1 MCHVVQRWLHRMHC
15 RRCKNLFLLSTQH
28 HLRQNLARL
37 PNLDLWDSR
46 AIPWNRKYVLHL
58 LEALLRGQMAT
69 TIPAIKPLVARHF
82 PNILGHNFT
91 RRGTTDA
98 HMRSLEPYPERNAK
112 SPVPDSTSEF
122 VRIPSPVASVNE
134 KDLVQAKSKP
144 LILPPVV
151 SAFSTYGMDETA
163 LPVAEWKGSHL
174 VEGDSSSTSISS
186 SDATWTPK

>member
-1 MCHVVQRWLHRMHC
+1 VCP
-15 RRCKNLFLLSTQH
+15 
-28 HLRQNLARL
+28 A
-37 PNLDLWDSR
+37 
-46 AIPWNRKYVLHL
+46 L

-82 PNILGHNFT
+82 PNILGYNFT

-112 SPVPDSTSEF
+112 SPVPDSTAEF
-122 VRIPSPVASVNE
+122 VRIPSPVVASVNE

-151 SAFSTYGMDETA
+151 STFSTYGKDEPA
-163 LPVAEWKGSHL
+163 LPVTEWKRSHL
-174 VEGDSSSTSISS
+174 VDGDSSSTSISS
-186 SDATWTPK
+186 FDATWTPK